1 MTKATRK
8 DARRQTLHLPD
19 KQQAEPEQNADAPA
33 PEAEQPAAE
42 APAPTPTNMRQA
54 LMDEIARKTR
64 EERQERLGEPEPEP
78 AAEPEAEAEAEPE
91 AEPEPEPEPE
101 PEAER
106 QPEPDDEMV
115 TIKVDGVEQQVPA
128 SRVRE
133 IGIRAM
139 QKELAADAR
148 LNEASQRQ
156 KQIEEQQAALRKREM
171 EIEKV
176 ANDLQQRYNHNN
188 AGPSKDAQDFKET
201 AKSVLK
207 AIYDDDQDNAADAL
221 AQLFQGRQQ
230 ATPDLQTVVRQ
241 AEKAARDAARQEYA
255 ERKAREDH
263 AKAVEAFKKTFP
275 DVASDPRLFDEAD
288 RETLKVKQEHP
299 DWELPQILEEAGK
312 RVVKWKRQFGGSQVT
327 QTATARKQSL
337 DNPQA
342 ANVRHAPPP
351 AQKPKTASEKIAD
364 MRRARGLPV

>member
-19 KQQAEPEQNADAPA
+19 KQQAEPEQNTDAPA
-33 PEAEQPAAE
+33 PETEPVEAE

-64 EERQERLGEPEPEP
+64 EERRERLGEPEVETEAET
-78 AAEPEAEAEAEPE
+78 AAEPLTEDDLPIAGSAEKTPA
-91 AEPEPEPEPE
+91 
-101 PEAER
+101 
-106 QPEPDDEMV
+106 PDEEMV

-128 SRVRE
+128 SRVQE

-171 EIEKV
+171 EVEKV

-207 AIYDDDQDNAADAL
+207 AIYDDDQDKAADAL

-255 ERKAREDH
+255 ERTAREDH

-288 RETLKVKQEHP
+288 RETLKVKKEHP
-299 DWELPQILEEAGK
+299 DWELSKILEEAGK
-312 RVVKWKRQFGGSQVT
+312 RVVEWKRQFGGSQAT

-351 AQKPKTASEKIAD
+351 APKPKTASEKIAD